1 MSVSPELVIATG
13 ALVTA
18 IGGVARNIL
27 RDRAKDALDAAK
39 AQRAAE
45 DAEAERIAARDRT
58 QAEHAEW
65 LRHTVES
72 QIEVARADRERER
85 QECNRRIDQLHTET
99 SELRSHVE
107 QRDTIIDQLRDEIAT
122 LRKLAE
128 RLAQLVA
135 QIDPYKTPSQAQM
148 DALKETAAKLGL
160 RPSVAPG
167 LVIARGSKGT

>member
-85 QECNRRIDQLHTET
+85 QECNERIDGVKREAD
-99 SELRSHVE
+99 ELRRHVE
-107 QRDTIIDQLRDEIAT
+107 ERDGVIDALREEIGT

-128 RLAQLVA
+128 RLAHLVA
-135 QIDPYKTPSQAQM
+135 QIDPYKTPTAEQM
-148 DALKETAAKLGL
+148 DALRKTATDLGL
-160 RPSVAPG
+160 RPSVAPS
-167 LVIARGSKGT
+167 LVLARGGSK

>member
-1 MSVSPELVIATG
+1 MTLGDVGGIAG
-13 ALVTA
+13 ITA
-18 IGGVARNIL
+18 FVGMIL
-27 RDRAKDALDAAK
+27 SWAFRFYRERHAASEREAK
-39 AQRAAE
+39 
-45 DAEAERIAARDRT
+45 AEAERIIARDKT

-72 QIEVARADRERER
+72 QIEIARADRERER
-85 QECNRRIDQLHTET
+85 QECNRRIDALHTET